1 MANKK
6 RLIKTIQKLISI
18 DSQNPPGDES
28 RIAGFVSRY
37 LRGLGLNV
45 KTFSFKAKRDNV
57 IAVLKGQSDKSL
69 LITPHLDTVPA
80 GKNWRRNPF
89 KGEIRGDK
97 IYGLNYN

>member
-28 RIAGFVSRY
+28 RVAGFVSRY
-37 LRGLGLNV
+37 LKNLGLDV
-45 KTFSFKAKRDNV
+45 KTLSFKSKRDNV

-80 GKNWRRNPF
+80 GKNWSQDPF
-89 KGEIRGDK
+89 AGKIR
-97 IYGLNYN
+97 